1 MAMAPLPGYFEFFCP
16 VKILAGVSAIEHLPF
31 ELRSLGA
38 SRPMLITDAGVKASG
53 VIHPLSR
60 ALAEGELELAAT
72 FDDIP
77 PDSSTEVVA
86 AGARRYREARCDAII
101 AVGGGS
107 VIDTSKGVN
116 ILVSENSDSLAPF
129 AGVGAVKRPLRPLVV
144 VPTTAGTG
152 SEATLAAVI
161 ADPSR
166 GVKMLFTSYFLLP
179 NVAVIDPRMTLS
191 LPPHLTAAT
200 AMDAMT
206 HAIEAYIG
214 LAKNPLSDAYAT
226 AAIRKIAQNLAAA
239 LDQPRNETARFEL
252 ALAATMAG
260 IAFSNSMTSLVHAIG
275 HELGA
280 ACHLH
285 HGTCMSLILPYALEY
300 NLSTRAQEI
309 GELLLPLE
317 GSDVYA
323 KTAPGARG
331 PAAIASIRRLR
342 DLLHGRCGL
351 PRTLSETGKVQRDQ
365 LSNLARRA
373 LDDGSLSY
381 NPKPV
386 THADALALLERAW
399 A

>member
-1 MAMAPLPGYFEFFCP
+1 MVAAPGYYEFFCP
-16 VKILAGVSAIEHLPF
+16 VKILAGTSALEHLPF

-38 SRPMLITDAGVKASG
+38 SRPMLVTDAGVRDAGILPS
-53 VIHPLSR
+53 LMR
-60 ALAEGELELAAT
+60 ALAEGQMQVSAT
-72 FDDIP
+72 FDEIP
-77 PDSSTEVVA
+77 PDSSTKVVA
-86 AGARRYREARCDAII
+86 ACAQLYRERRCDALV

-116 ILVSENSDSLAPF
+116 ILVSENSDSLEQF
-129 AGVGAVKRPLRPLVV
+129 AGVGAVKRPLRPFFV

-161 ADPSR
+161 ADPDR
-166 GVKMLFTSYFLLP
+166 GVKMLFTSYFLFP
-179 NVAVIDPRMTLS
+179 NAAVIDPRMTLT

-200 AMDAMT
+200 GMDAMT
-206 HAIEAYIG
+206 HSIEAYIG

-226 AAIRKIAQNLAAA
+226 AALRKIAQNLVRA
-239 LDQPRNETARFEL
+239 LDEPRNVTPRFEL
-252 ALAATMAG
+252 AQAATMAG

-300 NLSTRAQEI
+300 NLSAREEEI
-309 GELLLPLE
+309 GELLLALE
-317 GSDVYA
+317 GAETYA
-323 KTAPGARG
+323 KTPASERG
-331 PAAIASIRRLR
+331 RAVIASIRRLR
-342 DLLHGRCGL
+342 EVLHAKCGL
-351 PRTLSETGKVQRDQ
+351 PRTLSETEKVRREQ
-365 LSNLARRA
+365 LPSLARRA

-386 THADALALLERAW
+386 AYADALAVLERAW

>member
-1 MAMAPLPGYFEFFCP
+1 MGAVPTYYEFFCP
-16 VKILAGVSAIEHLPF
+16 VKVLAGTSALEHLPF

-38 SRPMLITDAGVKASG
+38 SRPMLVTDAGVKAAG
-53 VIHPLSR
+53 VLQPLTR
-60 ALAEGELELAAT
+60 ALAEGDMQCAAT
-72 FDDIP
+72 FDDVP
-77 PDSSTEVVA
+77 PDSSTKVVA
-86 AGARRYREARCDAII
+86 ACARLYRERHCDALI

-116 ILVSENSDSLAPF
+116 ILVSENSDRLEQF
-129 AGVGAVKRPLRPLVV
+129 AGVGAVKRPLRPFFV

-152 SEATLAAVI
+152 SEVTLAAVI
-161 ADPSR
+161 ADPDR

-179 NVAVIDPRMTLS
+179 NAAVIDPRMTLS

-214 LAKNPLSDAYAT
+214 LAKNPLSDAYAA
-226 AAIRKIAQNLAAA
+226 AAIRKIAENLVRAV
-239 LDQPRNETARFEL
+239 DEPRNVSARFEL
-252 ALAATMAG
+252 AQAATMAG

-280 ACHLH
+280 TCHLH

-300 NLSTRAQEI
+300 NLSARGDEI
-309 GELLLPLE
+309 GELLLALE
-317 GSDVYA
+317 GAETYA
-323 KTAPGARG
+323 KTPVAKRAE
-331 PAAIASIRRLR
+331 AAIASVRRLR
-342 DLLHGRCGL
+342 DVLHTKVGL
-351 PRTLSETGKVQRDQ
+351 PRTLSETGKVQREQ
-365 LSNLARRA
+365 LPTLAKRA

-386 THADALALLERAW
+386 AYADTLAVLERAW